1 MESRRRLGKRRMAH
15 VSDTQPSILDG
26 ATFWGSSWGTGQTQW
41 QWKPP
46 SPSLQGT
53 SASEKAGNML
63 DWLMKWIY
71 KPAQPPDDFADTLGS
86 IEDAHD
92 TKEQEM
98 GVESDVEDFC
108 SAIKSCTP
116 VDAIRLCDSFN
127 QKFQRHLTLGLVCS
141 SLLSRTLQNV
151 SLALRMA
158 SQQEQGINTARRL
171 LMFYSSVWEG
181 ILSCKVMR
189 PIDFDSKVIGEFISL
204 LAEIPSS
211 IELHNLTSKV
221 LASVSSTQLEA
232 TLGNI
237 ELLIK
242 SSIMRLAWQPAHIH
256 RYQGFK
262 DAEISIKTV
271 QQSIRRVKFL
281 TMSHKFVNLPEARH
295 ALSKAF
301 EDLNAAC
308 AAIVN
313 AEDTLQPALYIKSMV
328 AVLALLPKSLLPKLA
343 TSCSNFL
350 NQKDFLEE
358 ELSSPLVLR
367 PMREGRHVAC
377 FDWLLILSRLE
388 KMDDVTFTS
397 IWNMLESYSLGQL
410 NPQAES
416 SHFTTAVEI
425 AELSLS
431 RWITQGH
438 VVKGLAVEHTFRTM
452 NVLGRTPFLNL
463 FRSLQ
468 KHEELHDEMFRTFF
482 DLLYKLQ
489 KPRHSFAALHQL
501 RRYASR
507 VDVRTVAKI
516 VRRMDLN
523 NRRMAYQ
530 IYMHYCKGRIKPESC
545 VSLIVA
551 MINSDNISSRSIWA
565 ALEIPIWAE
574 LPEHRKHPCR
584 KKSLSKSR
592 INLIHKMATAF
603 SVSKVRSPRV
613 ALRNV
618 TQCWQYLSAHGVEP
632 MPEMSKAIVYLG
644 VTRDIEEYN
653 WVSTDRFRWVFDV
666 VAKCE
671 GQEVADEMD
680 RAVYKWR
687 QHLVQESDARFREAN
702 VLGTGHLI

>member
-1 MESRRRLGKRRMAH
+1 MAY
-15 VSDTQPSILDG
+15 VSDTQPSMLDG
-26 ATFWGSSWGTGQTQW
+26 AASWGSSWGTGQAQW

-46 SPSLQGT
+46 SPSLQST
-53 SASEKAGNML
+53 SASEKAGTMFA
-63 DWLMKWIY
+63 WLMKWIS
-71 KPAQPPDDFADTLGS
+71 KPAQPPDDFADILGS
-86 IEDAHD
+86 REDLHD
-92 TKEQEM
+92 TKVQELE
-98 GVESDVEDFC
+98 VQRDVEDFC
-108 SAIKSCTP
+108 SAIRSCTP
-116 VDAIRLCDSFN
+116 VETIRLCDSFN
-127 QKFQRHLTLGLVCS
+127 QKFQRHLTLGLVCN
-141 SLLSRTLQNV
+141 SLLSHTLQNV
-151 SLALRMA
+151 SLALRTA
-158 SQQEQGINTARRL
+158 SQQQQGINTAQRL
-171 LMFYSSVWEG
+171 LIFYTSVWEG

-189 PIDFDSKVIGEFISL
+189 PVDFDSKVIGEFISL

-211 IELHNLTSKV
+211 IELHDLTSKI

-232 TLGNI
+232 TLGNV

-242 SSIMRLAWQPAHIH
+242 SSIIHLAWQPVSIH
-256 RYQGFK
+256 RYRSFK
-262 DAEISIKTV
+262 DAEMSIKTV
-271 QQSIRRVKFL
+271 QQSIRHIKFL
-281 TMSHKFVNLPEARH
+281 TMSHKTVNLPQARD
-295 ALSKAF
+295 ALSQAF
-301 EDLNAAC
+301 EDLDAAC
-308 AAIVN
+308 AAIIS
-313 AEDTLQPALYIKSMV
+313 AEDTLQPTLYIKSMI
-328 AVLALLPKSLLPKLA
+328 AVLALLPSSLLPKLV

-350 NQKDFLEE
+350 NQTDLLEE
-358 ELSSPLVLR
+358 ESPSPLVLR

-397 IWNMLESYSLGQL
+397 VWRMLESYSVGQL

-425 AELSLS
+425 AELSLN

-507 VDVRTVAKI
+507 VDVRTVTKI
-516 VRRMDLN
+516 VRGMDVN

-530 IYMHYCKGRIKPESC
+530 IYMHYCKGRIKLESC
-545 VSLIVA
+545 TSLVVA

-565 ALEIPIWAE
+565 ALDIPIWAE
-574 LPEHRKHPCR
+574 LPEHQKHPRR

-603 SVSKVRSPRV
+603 SMSKVRSPRV

-632 MPEMSKAIVYLG
+632 MPEMSRAIAYLG
-644 VTRDIEEYN
+644 VTRDIENYN
-653 WVSTDRFRWVFDV
+653 WVSTDRLRWVIDI

-687 QHLVQESDARFREAN
+687 QHLVQESNAKFREAN